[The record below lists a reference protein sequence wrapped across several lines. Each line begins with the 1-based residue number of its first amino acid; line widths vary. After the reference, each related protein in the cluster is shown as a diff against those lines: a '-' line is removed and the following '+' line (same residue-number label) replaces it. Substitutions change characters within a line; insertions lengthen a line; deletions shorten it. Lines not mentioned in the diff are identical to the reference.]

1 MLPILIECV
10 PNFSEGRDNV
20 IIRKI
25 AAAMAAVPGVA
36 LIEVDPGPDANRTVM
51 TLAGPPEAVCEA
63 AFRGIEQAA
72 GLIDMR
78 HHRGAH
84 PRIGAT
90 DVCPLIP
97 LQGITMAQTV
107 AFAHQLAQRV
117 GQDLDIPVYCYEYAA
132 LTSERRN
139 LAQVRAGEYEG
150 LAKKISHSPPDFG
163 PAVFHA
169 RAGAAIIGARDLL
182 VAWNCNL
189 ATTDV
194 KIAKAIAAQVRE
206 SGRQITLPDG
216 STRHEPGHLRAV
228 KAIGWLMPAYGC
240 AQVSTNLTNLTATS
254 LHEAYE
260 TICQVAANHGTQV
273 TGSELIGLVPRQA
286 LLAAGQHFWAKSG
299 GDPSEPM
306 EVELIAA
313 AVAGL
318 GLASLRPFIP
328 TQKVIEYALHGH
340 R

>member
-1 MLPILIECV
+1 MLIECV
-10 PNFSEGRDNV
+10 PNFSEGRDNT
-20 IIRKI
+20 IIQKI
-25 AAAMAAVPGVA
+25 GAAMAEVPGVA
-36 LIEVDPGPDANRTVM
+36 LLEVDPGPDANRTVM

-63 AFRGIEQAA
+63 AFRGIAQAA
-72 GLIDMR
+72 KLIDMR
-78 HHRGAH
+78 HHHGAH

-97 LQGITMAQTV
+97 LQGITMEQTV
-107 AFAHQLAQRV
+107 AFARQLAQRV
-117 GQDLDIPVYCYEYAA
+117 GQDLAIPVYCYEYAA
-132 LTSERRN
+132 LTPGRRN
-139 LAQVRAGEYEG
+139 LAHVRAGEYEG

-163 PAVFHA
+163 PAVFNAH
-169 RAGAAIIGARDLL
+169 AGATIIGARDFL

-206 SGRQITLPDG
+206 SGRPITLTDG
-216 STRHEPGHLRAV
+216 STRLEPGRLRAV

-240 AQVSTNLTNLTATS
+240 AQVSTNLTNLATTS

-260 TICQVAANHGTQV
+260 VICQVAHDHGTQV

-286 LLAAGQHFWAKSG
+286 LLAAGQHFWAKVG
-299 GDPSEPM
+299 GGPSEPT
-306 EVELIAA
+306 EVELIGA

-318 GLASLRPFIP
+318 GLAALRPFIP
-328 TQKVIEYALHGH
+328 TQKVVEYALHGH